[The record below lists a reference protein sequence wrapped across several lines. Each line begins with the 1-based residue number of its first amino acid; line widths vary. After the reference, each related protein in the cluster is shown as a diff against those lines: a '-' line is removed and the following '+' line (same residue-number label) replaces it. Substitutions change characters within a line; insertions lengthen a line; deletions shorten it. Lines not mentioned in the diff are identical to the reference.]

1 MKILCAKSGILFKV
15 EYFPFTSDNASMVH
29 PVFEIPQHKL
39 LSLVPKW
46 TKGELNQVD
55 TYLYFL
61 SLLDSTGQVE
71 FRTHCKPTEETI
83 QILSNNLENL
93 IQIVGAMNCIKHPE
107 FVVTRIC
114 ITKENN
120 SLDNVHYWLQT
131 WQQNIDD
138 FKQGYANQEL
148 RQSIVKRELA
158 LEKLIKTPYKDTQL
172 AAQIA
177 SWAELAGAFPQF
189 ETITP
194 FGLIS
199 IAEYWKLIIRKCM
212 KAESI
217 FSIPTKDIVELIEHC
232 EDNIEHGT
240 IYAHTLMSI
249 LREGRDKQNSF
260 LGLGSLDFDSS
271 SQSFVLL
278 DSNDSVEKANFDLLV
293 QTAPIIEP
301 KLTDYPTRFEWLKAH
316 TKWKLVS
323 ASQNVNTNSGVNQN
337 V

>member
-1 MKILCAKSGILFKV
+1 MKILCGKSGILFKT
-15 EYFPFTSDNASMVH
+15 EYFPFVSDTGTINH
-29 PVFEIPQHKL
+29 PVFQIPQHKL

-46 TKGELNQVD
+46 SKGELNQVD

-83 QILSNNLENL
+83 QILSNNLEFL
-93 IQIVGAMNCIKHPE
+93 IQIVGALNCIRHPE
-107 FVVTRIC
+107 FVVTKIC

-120 SLDNVHYWLQT
+120 TLDNVHYWLQT

-148 RQSIVKRELA
+148 RSLITKRELA
-158 LEKLIKTPYKDTQL
+158 LEKLIKTPYKDSQL
-172 AAQIA
+172 SSQIA
-177 SWAELAGAFPQF
+177 SWAELAGAFPKF
-189 ETITP
+189 ETLTP
-194 FGLIS
+194 FGLIP
-199 IAEYWKLIIRKCM
+199 ICDYWKLIIRKCM

-217 FSIPTKDIVELIEHC
+217 FSIPTKDITELIEHC

-240 IYAHTLMSI
+240 IYSHTLMSI

-260 LGLGSLDFDSS
+260 LGLGDLSS
-271 SQSFVLL
+271 PSFVLL
-278 DSNDSVEKANFDLLV
+278 DSPDSVEQANLQLLV
-293 QTAPIIEP
+293 QTAPTVEP
-301 KLTDYPTRFEWLKAH
+301 KLLDYPSRFEWLKAH

-323 ASQNVNTNSGVNQN
+323 TNIVNSTGE
-337 V
+337 